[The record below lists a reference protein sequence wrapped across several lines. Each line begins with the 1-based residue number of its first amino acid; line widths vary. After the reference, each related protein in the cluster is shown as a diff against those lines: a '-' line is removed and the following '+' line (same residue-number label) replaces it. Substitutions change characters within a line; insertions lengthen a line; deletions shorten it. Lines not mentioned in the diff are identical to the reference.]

1 MMNKKIKYK
10 TSPPPPLTTVSLDF
24 SLATP
29 LVNTI
34 ISMMFLKWIEKRTG
48 IFLEKF

>member
-10 TSPPPPLTTVSLDF
+10 T
-24 SLATP
+24 
-29 LVNTI
+29 NTI

-48 IFLEKF
+48 IFLETF